1 MRIEDFGGSGFGRAN
16 GRALRHNR
24 DAQSRQRISLEVSRL
39 DTRMSSSTEPAVSD
53 LLQRARAGDA
63 AARDA
68 LFVRCRN
75 YVTVVAR
82 SQVESWMRPKIDSS
96 DIVQQT
102 LLEAHRG
109 LARFAGQSEGEWLAW
124 LRQILTHNTQ
134 DFIRQCRTEKRGGAR
149 ELSLDGG
156 GSQSNGYYIRDPSDG
171 GATPSQVLVE
181 HEQEIALADAI
192 AQLAP
197 DYQEVITLRNLQR
210 LPFSEIADLMGRS
223 RPAVQMLWTR
233 AIRQLEQQVRE
244 QGLGTRE

>member
-1 MRIEDFGGSGFGRAN
+1 
-16 GRALRHNR
+16 
-24 DAQSRQRISLEVSRL
+24 
-39 DTRMSSSTEPAVSD
+39 MSSSEPAVSD
-53 LLQRARAGDA
+53 LLQRARAGDV

-75 YVTVVAR
+75 YVAVVAR
-82 SQVESWMRPKIDSS
+82 SQVESWMRPRIDAS

-134 DFIRQCRTEKRGGAR
+134 DFIRRCRTEKRGGAL
-149 ELSLDGG
+149 ELSLDAG
-156 GSQSNGYYIRDPSDG
+156 GSTSNGHYISEPSTGD
-171 GATPSQVLVE
+171 ATPSQVLAE

-192 AQLAP
+192 SQLSP
-197 DYQEVITLRNLQR
+197 DHQEIIVLRNLQR
-210 LPFSEIADLMGRS
+210 LPFDEIAEQMGRS

-233 AIRQLEQQVRE
+233 AIRQLEARLRE
-244 QGLGTRE
+244 SRE

>member
-1 MRIEDFGGSGFGRAN
+1 MASFSAIIAVCIRAT
-16 GRALRHNR
+16 GLS
-24 DAQSRQRISLEVSRL
+24 D
-39 DTRMSSSTEPAVSD
+39 DSSSHPGMPPLTEPAVSE

-82 SQVESWMRPKIDSS
+82 SQVESWMRPKIDAS

-109 LARFAGQSEGEWLAW
+109 LSRFAGDSEGEWLAW
-124 LRQILTHNTQ
+124 LRQILKHNTQ
-134 DFIRQCRTEKRGGAR
+134 DFIRRCRTEKRGGAL
-149 ELSLDGG
+149 EVSLDAGN
-156 GSQSNGYYIRDPSDG
+156 SASNGHCVAEPSDG
-171 GATPSQVLVE
+171 GATASQVLQE

-192 AQLAP
+192 AQLSA
-197 DYQEVITLRNLQR
+197 DHQEVIMLRNLQR
-210 LPFSEIADLMGRS
+210 LPFEEIAQLMGRT

-233 AIRQLEQQVRE
+233 AIRQLEQRMRE
-244 QGLGTRE
+244 